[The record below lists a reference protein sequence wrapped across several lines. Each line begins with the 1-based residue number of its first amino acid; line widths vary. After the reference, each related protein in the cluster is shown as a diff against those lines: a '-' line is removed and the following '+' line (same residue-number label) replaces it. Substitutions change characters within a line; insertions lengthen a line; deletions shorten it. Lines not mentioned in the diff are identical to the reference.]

1 MRTYAA
7 EGRCNLA
14 LKQYELC
21 RDALQRELGLQ
32 PEPET
37 QALYKDVRAR
47 RMMLGKEPRPAHGQL
62 EAKPPRPQ
70 THYVKS
76 TGCNIAYQV
85 TGDGPIDMIYV
96 PGWVSNLDH
105 HWESPRVAH
114 VFQRL
119 GSFCRLIRCDK
130 RGTGLSDRG
139 VRQLRGRQH
148 VHAVRRGVSR
158 ADRGA
163 CPPWCIRQGPLFG

>member
-47 RMMLGKEPRPAHGQL
+47 RMPIHGQL

-76 TGCNIAYQV
+76 TGC
-85 TGDGPIDMIYV
+85 T
-96 PGWVSNLDH
+96 
-105 HWESPRVAH
+105 SPPR
-114 VFQRL
+114 
-119 GSFCRLIRCDK
+119 
-130 RGTGLSDRG
+130 
-139 VRQLRGRQH
+139 
-148 VHAVRRGVSR
+148 
-158 ADRGA
+158 
-163 CPPWCIRQGPLFG
+163 